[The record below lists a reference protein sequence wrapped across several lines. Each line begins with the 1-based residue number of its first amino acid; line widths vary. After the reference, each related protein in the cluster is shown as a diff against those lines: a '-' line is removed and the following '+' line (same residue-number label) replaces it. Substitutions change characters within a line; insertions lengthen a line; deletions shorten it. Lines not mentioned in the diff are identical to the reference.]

1 MQLLTCALATGISYS
16 IACNLLEP
24 NILSGRVL
32 LGEAWIFAPIK
43 VRGVIILCIGRRDN
57 DSSPIIS
64 ESKSWF
70 TKIPVINLA
79 VVPELLAYNG
89 DIGFLRFLY
98 PDPFTIKTS
107 LRFSKLTPI
116 EEKQLIVDFT
126 SSPFPRL

>member
-1 MQLLTCALATGISYS
+1 M
-16 IACNLLEP
+16 EP
-24 NILSGRVL
+24 NILRGKL
-32 LGEAWIFAPIK
+32 PAGEALILAPIK
-43 VRGVIILCIGRRDN
+43 VKGSMTLCIGRRDN